1 MDSSKDSNTLNSSAY
16 DGLEICIGHDSV
28 DYNKVLI
35 LSKNKVVDKLVSAK
49 ILGSNC
55 DFTVVS
61 TKLTSD
67 GESERT
73 DKLKVVSQNL
83 IQGVFNDGEFGFQCA
98 ELVKNRDDFQMTFNM
113 PLDML
118 WAHLTGSYQNSKLI
132 LKKKSKTSKIGNSPL
147 FFQNLDLKFTLH
159 DISPRFH
166 CSLFSFSI

>member
-16 DGLEICIGHDSV
+16 DGLEICIGHDSA

-61 TKLTSD
+61 TKLTCD

-83 IQGVFNDGEFGFQCA
+83 IQGVFDDGEFGFQCA

-118 WAHLTGSYQNSKLI
+118 WAHLTGSYQNSNLT
-132 LKKKSKTSKIGNSPL
+132 LKKKSKKSKKSKVEKIENRQFPS
-147 FFQNLDLKFTLH
+147 FFLK
-159 DISPRFH
+159 IS
-166 CSLFSFSI
+166 I